1 LTWRLSCCESLPSTQ
16 DAAIAAAQAGA
27 SHLAILAARQT
38 AGRGRNG
45 RVWRAPEGNLNLS
58 ILLRPGAIPPVPAR
72 WSLLAGLAVH
82 DAATVVLPSPAAL
95 MLKWPN
101 DLLLAGAKLAGVLID
116 SALTSDGALDWVV
129 IGIGVNIAEAP
140 DLPDR
145 ATTCLA
151 AHGADTTP
159 HALAK
164 LLLDALDRRL
174 ATGLADIRES
184 WLARAHPP
192 GTPLRAQQGGRVI
205 QGLFEGLAPDGS
217 LLLQGHP
224 PLLAGEVTLEA
235 SHAAG
240 G

>member
-1 LTWRLSCCESLPSTQ
+1 VTWRLACHDSLPSTQ
-16 DAAIAAAQAGA
+16 DAAIAAAQNGEGPF
-27 SHLAILAARQT
+27 AILAARQP
-38 AGRGRNG
+38 AGRGREG

-58 ILLRPGAIPPVPAR
+58 LLLRPGPIPPVPAR

-82 DAATVVLPSPAAL
+82 DAAASVLPSPAGL

-116 SALTSDGALDWVV
+116 SALTPEGQLDWVV

-140 DLPDR
+140 PLPDR
-145 ATTCLA
+145 VTTCLA
-151 AHGADTTP
+151 DHGARTTP
-159 HALAK
+159 QALATH
-164 LLLDALDRRL
+164 LLAALDQRL
-174 ATGLADIRES
+174 TSPLEEIREN

-192 GTPLRAQQGGRVI
+192 GTRLRARQGGHVI
-205 QGLFEGLAPDGS
+205 GGVFQGLAPDGS

-224 PLLAGEVTLEA
+224 PLAAGDVALEA
-235 SHAAG
+235 SDAAG

>member
-1 LTWRLSCCESLPSTQ
+1 MSSFDSLPSTQ
-16 DAAIAAAQAGA
+16 DAAIEAAQRGE
-27 SHLAILAARQT
+27 HRVAILAARQP
-38 AGRGRNG
+38 AGRGREG

-58 ILLRPGAIPPVPAR
+58 VLLRPGAIPPVPAR
-72 WSLLAGLAVH
+72 WSLMAGLAVH
-82 DAATVVLPSPAAL
+82 DAAAAVLPPHAAL

-116 SALTSDGALDWVV
+116 SALTQDGQLDWVV

-151 AHGADTTP
+151 AHGASTTP
-159 HALAK
+159 QDLAQRV
-164 LLLDALDRRL
+164 LAALDQRL
-174 ATGLADIRES
+174 TAPLADIS
-184 WLARAHPP
+184 DAWLARAHPP
-192 GTPLRAQQGGRVI
+192 GTPLRVQHAGHVI
-205 QGLFEGLAPDGS
+205 HGLFEGLAPDGS
-217 LLLQGHP
+217 LLLQGHSK
-224 PLLAGEVTLEA
+224 LLGGDVTLEA

>member
-1 LTWRLSCCESLPSTQ
+1 LSSFESLPSTQ
-16 DAAIAAAQAGA
+16 DAAIEAAQRGE
-27 SHLAILAARQT
+27 SRIAILAARQT
-38 AGRGRNG
+38 AGRGRDG

-58 ILLRPGAIPPVPAR
+58 VVFRPGAIPPVPAR
-72 WSLLAGLAVH
+72 WSLMAGLAVH
-82 DAATVVLPSPAAL
+82 DAAAAVLPAPAGL

-116 SALTSDGALDWVV
+116 SALTPEGQLDWVV
-129 IGIGVNIAEAP
+129 IGIGVNIAQAP

-151 AHGADTTP
+151 AHGAGITP
-159 HALAK
+159 QALATI
-164 LLLDALDRRL
+164 LLDALDRRL
-174 ATGLADIRES
+174 AADLAEIRAS

-192 GTPLRAQQGGRVI
+192 GTSLRAQLGSHVI
-205 QGLFEGLAPDGS
+205 QGVFEGLAPDGS
-217 LLLQGHP
+217 LMLQGHP
-224 PLLAGEVTLEA
+224 PLAFGDVTLEA